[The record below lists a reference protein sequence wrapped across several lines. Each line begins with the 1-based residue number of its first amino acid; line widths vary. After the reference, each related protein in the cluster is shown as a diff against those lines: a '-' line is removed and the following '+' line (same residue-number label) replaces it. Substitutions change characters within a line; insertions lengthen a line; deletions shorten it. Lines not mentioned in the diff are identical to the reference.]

1 MIRVGNSLPEYLIVN
16 VKQLSKLLNGG
27 IGVDKSNKKPRY
39 LMNDLNSVYTHWDSK
54 TQKNI
59 ITKNTLERGTD
70 KNGKS
75 SK

>member
-1 MIRVGNSLPEYLIVN
+1 M
-16 VKQLSKLLNGG
+16 
-27 IGVDKSNKKPRY
+27 DKSNKKPRY

-59 ITKNTLERGTD
+59 ITKNTLERGAD
-70 KNGKS
+70 KNGKD

>member
-1 MIRVGNSLPEYLIVN
+1 MIRVGYCLPEYFIVN

-27 IGVDKSNKKPRY
+27 FGVDKSNKKPRY

-59 ITKNTLERGTD
+59 ITKNTLERGAD